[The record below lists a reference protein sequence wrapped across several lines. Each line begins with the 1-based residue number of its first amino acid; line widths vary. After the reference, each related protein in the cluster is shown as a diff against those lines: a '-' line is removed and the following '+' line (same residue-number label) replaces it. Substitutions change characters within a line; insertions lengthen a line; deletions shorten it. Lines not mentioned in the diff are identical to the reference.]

1 MIREE
6 HPEFDFEH
14 DLPAGVESF
23 ALHWLAK
30 RWKVSLQH
38 VFNLVRSGEIPV
50 AVDLRNSNSSRS
62 CIRAPR
68 AAVVAFL
75 NRRKDL
81 TAIEESSPAPGPRTP
96 RRPKSQAP
104 SSKHQRKN
112 GKRR

>member
-1 MIREE
+1 MSDE

-30 RWKVSLQH
+30 RWKVSVQH
-38 VFNLVRSGEIPV
+38 VFNLVKSGEIPV
-50 AVDLRNSNSSRS
+50 AVDLRNLNSSKS

-68 AAVVAFL
+68 ASVVTFL

-81 TAIEESSPAPGPRTP
+81 TAIEEASPSPGPRVP
-96 RRPKSQAP
+96 RKPRKKKKSG
-104 SSKHQRKN
+104 KN
-112 GKRR
+112 GVGK